1 MEIIGYTLLGM
12 GVVIALGG
20 PTLWI
25 SKEEPLSFLVDVL
38 SVCLF
43 LVILAVLL
51 FRYWYE
57 FPTYFGL
64 VFAVIF
70 VVIAIGLL
78 RLSLWAF
85 WAANLMMLILFAS
98 LTGISIIFYY
108 EYIYYDMSRIT
119 ILAIFIPA
127 ISGIFWCLL
136 VFEKHKLRFR

>member
-108 EYIYYDMSRIT
+108 EYIYYGISRT
-119 ILAIFIPA
+119 TTLAIFIQA
-127 ISGIFWCLL
+127 ITGIFWC
-136 VFEKHKLRFR
+136 

>member
-1 MEIIGYTLLGM
+1 MDIIGYILLSM

-25 SKEEPLSFLVDVL
+25 SKEEALSLLVDVL

-51 FRYWYE
+51 LRYWYE

-64 VFAVIF
+64 VFAVVFI
-70 VVIAIGLL
+70 VIAIGLL

-108 EYIYYDMSRIT
+108 EYIYYDISRT
-119 ILAIFIPA
+119 TTLAIFIPA

>member
-1 MEIIGYTLLGM
+1 MWQIENAVT
-12 GVVIALGG
+12 
-20 PTLWI
+20 
-25 SKEEPLSFLVDVL
+25 DVL
-38 SVCLF
+38 ALDIDSRF
-43 LVILAVLL
+43 LCNG
-51 FRYWYE
+51 R
-57 FPTYFGL
+57 PCTCP
-64 VFAVIF
+64 
-70 VVIAIGLL
+70 VIAIGLL